1 MLKENCLKYTTN
13 CSSNHPYAFIVRPL
27 DTNNKDLRIML
38 MEITE
43 EQENEL
49 DNNKSISI
57 EKGSYKFNIEPDMC
71 YAYGKLDLSPN
82 SKDIENIYK
91 ANWFSNFDINIFI
104 PSEYNYEDNSVT
116 SDIKGG
122 RVYGTSNVKKYL
134 PFLYASINQ
143 PDRVVLFKEY
153 LNIEDVRKN
162 KIKAKKDNYYKK
174 PKSNYNKEKNKEK
187 IESKRRAKISN
198 LKFTIKY

>member
-57 EKGSYKFNIEPDMC
+57 EKGSYKFNIEPDMY

-122 RVYGTSNVKKYL
+122 RVYGTSNIKKYL
-134 PFLYASINQ
+134 PFLYASINK
-143 PDRVVLFKEY
+143 PERVVIFKEY

-162 KIKAKKDNYYKK
+162 KIKAKKDNSYIK

-187 IESKRRAKISN
+187 IESKRRTKISN

>member
-134 PFLYASINQ
+134 PFLYASINK
-143 PDRVVLFKEY
+143 PERVVIFKEY
-153 LNIEDVRKN
+153 LNIVQELQPDVFIIENVKN
-162 KIKAKKDNYYKK
+162 ILNSSNHYFRDEILKEIKMV
-174 PKSNYNKEKNKEK
+174 
-187 IESKRRAKISN
+187 
-198 LKFTIKY
+198 LLVL

>member
-91 ANWFSNFDINIFI
+91 
-104 PSEYNYEDNSVT
+104 
-116 SDIKGG
+116 
-122 RVYGTSNVKKYL
+122 L
-134 PFLYASINQ
+134 C
-143 PDRVVLFKEY
+143 
-153 LNIEDVRKN
+153 
-162 KIKAKKDNYYKK
+162 
-174 PKSNYNKEKNKEK
+174 KEKNIHLILLTNPIYVTTYIDSIQDGYLDFFRKVAQNCDFYNFSPSSS
-187 IESKRRAKISN
+187 IILMNCVASIAGIIQLSPASFVTN
-198 LKFTIKY
+198 ASVS

>member
-1 MLKENCLKYTTN
+1 MFFTGSNSLNNALALENRQYGYEDENLGILSKTTSNDSTWSKIANETFVETTPKWKSLANLVEYTYTYIN
-13 CSSNHPYAFIVRPL
+13 AKSEVKPINDMFI
-27 DTNNKDLRIML
+27 D
-38 MEITE
+38 
-43 EQENEL
+43 
-49 DNNKSISI
+49 
-57 EKGSYKFNIEPDMC
+57 G
-71 YAYGKLDLSPN
+71 N
-82 SKDIENIYK
+82 SLI
-91 ANWFSNFDINIFI
+91 NF
-104 PSEYNYEDNSVT
+104 EYNYEDNSVT

-134 PFLYASINQ
+134 PFLYASINK
-143 PDRVVLFKEY
+143 PERVVIFKEY